1 MFINLEK
8 FIKKDENIK
17 NKISE
22 ILNKCGSTYKIEEY
36 YNSFIIEKNNSYLIF
51 KQCCS
56 RFDNVYFID
65 AIYTEKDYRQK
76 GNATKLLSSLDS
88 DSLYIFDS
96 FNQKLFHLLK
106 KLGAIE
112 YSYFESS
119 EGRKQYIFSPNTNYN
134 FIPNEDDLD
143 LLS

>member
-1 MFINLEK
+1 MFINLKE
-8 FIKKDENIK
+8 FINQDKEIK
-17 NKISE
+17 NEISK

-134 FIPNEDDLD
+134 FIPIEDDLD

>member
-96 FNQKLFHLLK
+96 FNQKLFRLLK

-112 YSYFESS
+112 YSYFKGS

-134 FIPNEDDLD
+134 FIPIEDDLD

>member
-1 MFINLEK
+1 MFINLKE
-8 FIKKDENIK
+8 FINQDKEIK
-17 NKISE
+17 NEISK
-22 ILNKCGSTYKIEEY
+22 ILNKCGSSDKIEEY

-51 KQCCS
+51 KKCCS
-56 RFDNVYFID
+56 KFDNIYFID
-65 AIYTEKDYRQK
+65 AIYTKEDYRQK
-76 GNATKLLSSLDS
+76 GNVTKLLSSLDS

-96 FNQKLFHLLK
+96 FNQKLFRLLK

-112 YSYFESS
+112 YSYFKCS

>member
-1 MFINLEK
+1 MFINLKK
-8 FIKKDENIK
+8 FINKDENIK

-96 FNQKLFHLLK
+96 FNQKLFRLLK

-112 YSYFESS
+112 YSYFGSS

-134 FIPNEDDLD
+134 FIPIEDDLD

>member
-22 ILNKCGSTYKIEEY
+22 ILNKCGSTDKIEEY

-119 EGRKQYIFSPNTNYN
+119 ERRKQYIFSPNTNYN
-134 FIPNEDDLD
+134 FIPIEDDLD

>member
-8 FIKKDENIK
+8 FIKKVENIK

-51 KQCCS
+51 KKCCS
-56 RFDNVYFID
+56 KFDNIYFID
-65 AIYTEKDYRQK
+65 AIYTKEDYRQK
-76 GNATKLLSSLDS
+76 GNATKLLSSLNS

-96 FNQKLFHLLK
+96 FNQKLFRLLK

-112 YSYFESS
+112 YSYFKCS

>member
-1 MFINLEK
+1 MYNLTTQEIEVIDNQLDSK
-8 FIKKDENIK
+8 LTWAKDNQALAEQ
-17 NKISE
+17 
-22 ILNKCGSTYKIEEY
+22 LAM
-36 YNSFIIEKNNSYLIF
+36 
-51 KQCCS
+51 
-56 RFDNVYFID
+56 D
-65 AIYTEKDYRQK
+65 
-76 GNATKLLSSLDS
+76 ATKLLSSLDS

-134 FIPNEDDLD
+134 FIPIEDDLD

>member
-96 FNQKLFHLLK
+96 FNQKRE
-106 KLGAIE
+106 I
-112 YSYFESS
+112 
-119 EGRKQYIFSPNTNYN
+119 
-134 FIPNEDDLD
+134 
-143 LLS
+143 

>member
-17 NKISE
+17 KKNSE
-22 ILNKCGSTYKIEEY
+22 ILNKCGSTYKIDEY
-36 YNSFIIEKNNSYLIF
+36 YNSFIVEKNNSYLIF

-134 FIPNEDDLD
+134 FIPIEDDLD

>member
-134 FIPNEDDLD
+134 FIPIEDDLD